1 VAAIVRCPWSTSDS
15 LSEAYHDTEWG
26 VPVRDDRALFE
37 FLILEGAQ
45 AGLSW
50 ITILKKRAAYREA
63 FDNFDAAKIARY
75 QEAKL
80 EKLLANPGIVRNR
93 LKVHAAVRNARACLA
108 VTKEFGGFHKYLWQF
123 VDGQPIQNTWKSHG
137 DIPASTPSVGR
148 HEQRLEEARVHLCR
162 FDDLLRLHAG
172 DWHGERPFGQLLSLF
187 TSAETLSARRMPRMV
202 SGVVRQQPPIRRAPR
217 SCQPRAA
224 SSMIPAS
231 PLDAQLHVAVL

>member
-1 VAAIVRCPWSTSDS
+1 VASIVRCTWSTSDS
-15 LSEAYHDTEWG
+15 LSETYHDTEWG
-26 VPVRDDRALFE
+26 VPVRDDRTLFE

-75 QEAKL
+75 KEAKL

-123 VDGQPIQNTWKSHG
+123 VDGQPIQNAWQVQG
-137 DIPASTPSVGR
+137 DIPASTPLSDAMSKDLKKRGFTFAGSTICYAFMQATGMVND
-148 HEQRLEEARVHLCR
+148 HL
-162 FDDLLRLHAG
+162 
-172 DWHGERPFGQLLSLF
+172 
-187 TSAETLSARRMPRMV
+187 V
-202 SGVVRQQPPIRRAPR
+202 SCYRYSQVRKR
-217 SCQPRAA
+217 
-224 SSMIPAS
+224 
-231 PLDAQLHVAVL
+231 